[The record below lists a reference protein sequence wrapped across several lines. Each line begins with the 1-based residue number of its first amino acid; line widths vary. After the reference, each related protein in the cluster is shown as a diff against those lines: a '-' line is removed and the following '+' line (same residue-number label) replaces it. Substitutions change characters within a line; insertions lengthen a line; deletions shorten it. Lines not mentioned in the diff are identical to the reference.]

1 MLEGYQYVLEISAG
15 TEYVVFLEWMD
26 TKLIARLSVD
36 NNIFFLPVSSSKE
49 YGTFFTDKNSLT
61 TVILKFLF
69 F

>member
-1 MLEGYQYVLEISAG
+1 MLF
-15 TEYVVFLEWMD
+15 FLEWMD